1 MVHEML
7 LAPKPFEMMKSGQ
20 KTIELRLYDEKRK
33 HIQIGDRI
41 RFYCTE
47 NQTQTIEVQVLD
59 LHIFDNFAQLYKELD
74 LLSCG
79 YTQSSIRGAKP
90 EDMEDYYSRE
100 QLEQYG
106 AVGIELRVIDSILHS
121 VFFLA

>member
-33 HIQIGDRI
+33 DIKIGDDI
-41 RFYCTE
+41 HFYCTE
-47 NQTQTIEVQVLD
+47 NRAKVLKTEVLD
-59 LHIFDNFAQLYKELD
+59 IHIFDNFTQLYRELN

-79 YTQSSIRGAKP
+79 YMKSNIKEAKP
-90 EDMEDYYSRE
+90 EDMEVYYSRE

-106 AVGIELRVIDSILHS
+106 AVGIELRVVGEIQ
-121 VFFLA
+121 

>member
-41 RFYCTE
+41 RFYSTE
-47 NQTQTIEVQVLD
+47 NQTQTIEVQVLN

-79 YTQSSIRGAKP
+79 YMESNVKEAKS
-90 EDMEDYYSRE
+90 EDMEVYYSRE

-106 AVGIELRVIDSILHS
+106 AVGIELRVVGEIQ
-121 VFFLA
+121 

>member
-33 HIQIGDRI
+33 HIRIGDFI

-47 NQTQTIEVQVLD
+47 NQTQTIEVQVLA

-74 LLSCG
+74 LLFCG
-79 YTQSSIRGAKP
+79 YTQSSIREAKP
-90 EDMEDYYSRE
+90 EDMEVYYSQE

-106 AVGIELRVIDSILHS
+106 AVGIELRLIDSI
-121 VFFLA
+121 

>member
-33 HIQIGDRI
+33 NIQIGDCI

-47 NQTQTIEVQVLD
+47 NQAQTIDAQVLD
-59 LHIFDNFAQLYKELD
+59 LYISDNFTQLYKELD

-79 YTQSSIRGAKP
+79 YMESNVKEAKP
-90 EDMEDYYSRE
+90 EDMEAYYSRE

-106 AVGIELRVIDSILHS
+106 AVGIELRVVGEIQ
-121 VFFLA
+121 

>member
-1 MVHEML
+1 MIHEML
-7 LAPKPFEMMKSGQ
+7 LAPKPFKMMKSGQ

-33 HIQIGDRI
+33 NIQIGDCI

-47 NQTQTIEVQVLD
+47 NQAQTILTEILD
-59 LHIFDNFAQLYKELD
+59 IHIFDNFTQLYKELD

-79 YTQSSIRGAKP
+79 YTESNIREAKP
-90 EDMEDYYSRE
+90 EDMEVYYSRE

-106 AVGIELRVIDSILHS
+106 AVGIELRVIDSI
-121 VFFLA
+121 